1 MIGTTTYE
9 TAAFLPQALGQD
21 LDETG
26 SDWPAMILGRERPAL
41 AEPRNASSFSAG

>member
-1 MIGTTTYE
+1 MVGTTTYE
-9 TAAFLPQALGQD
+9 TVVVLPQALSQD

-26 SDWPAMILGRERPAL
+26 PDWPTMVLGRERSAL